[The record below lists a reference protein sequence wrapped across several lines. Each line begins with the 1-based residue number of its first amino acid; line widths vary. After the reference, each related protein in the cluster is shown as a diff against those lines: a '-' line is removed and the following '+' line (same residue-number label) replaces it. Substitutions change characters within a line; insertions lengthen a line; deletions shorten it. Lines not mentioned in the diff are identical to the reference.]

1 MKDNRNLHLK
11 VQELC
16 DCFMNTEL
24 LKEMSV
30 LKGDTD
36 KEEAAL
42 KWLSLAILY
51 GIDSNAKKITVSATK
66 DGGVKVVAKY
76 RATELPSPGP
86 DVGARIFDAVKAIAH
101 FDEDGGK
108 TPLAVGIRDSSIE
121 IGVEATREDD
131 AESVVL
137 KFPK

>member
-1 MKDNRNLHLK
+1 MKDANSLHQK
-11 VQELC
+11 VQQLC
-16 DCFMNTEL
+16 DCFMNSEP

-30 LKGDTD
+30 LKGDAD
-36 KEEAAL
+36 KDEAAL

-86 DVGARIFDAVKAIAH
+86 EVGAKILEAVKAIAH
-101 FDEDGGK
+101 FDDGSGK
-108 TPLAVGIRDSSIE
+108 TPLAVGLRDSSIE
-121 IGVEATREDD
+121 IGVEAVKEDD
-131 AESVVL
+131 EEAVIL